1 MCKNT
6 QKKLKN
12 NNSSYLLNNMIMGDL
27 FTLTSFLKN
36 FI

>member
-12 NNSSYLLNNMIMGDL
+12 NNSSYLLNHMIMGDL
-27 FTLTSFLKN
+27 FTVSIFKKI